1 MNWDRA
7 CSSFSFGEAP
17 FGMIHTV
24 SGCTDAKTAGT
35 ENAMKAKSLPKNFF
49 IGYYLFADA
58 FAREIPK
65 L

>member
-1 MNWDRA
+1 
-7 CSSFSFGEAP
+7 
-17 FGMIHTV
+17 MIHTV

-35 ENAMKAKSLPKNFF
+35 ENAMMAMSLPKNFF